1 MDESE
6 PNPDRQL
13 TVVPPA
19 KASRLVAALAA
30 TTVVPAIIADAGDA
44 ATKRFLEFFA
54 VTIRNKNTRTAYL
67 HAASRFFAWCEHHRL
82 GALDEIEPL
91 HVAAYIEAL
100 GKDFEKPT
108 VKQHLAAI
116 RMLFDWLVTGQIV
129 ATNPA
134 HSVRGPK
141 HVVKTGKTTVLD
153 AEQARKLLDSIR
165 ITRSVTL
172 LDGTIKEV
180 PCVVGLRDRALI
192 SVMTFAFARIGAV
205 VAMRVEDYFPQ
216 GKRWWVR
223 LHEKGGKRHE
233 MPAHH
238 NLEAYLDAYIE
249 AAGIRDGGKA
259 PLFRSAAG
267 RTGTLTEKSMNR
279 VDAWRMIQRRAA
291 DLGTRVKI
299 GCHTFRATGITAYL
313 EAGGTLENA
322 QAMAAHESPRTTKLY
337 DRTGDEITLDEVER
351 IAI

>member
-1 MDESE
+1 M
-6 PNPDRQL
+6 PR
-13 TVVPPA
+13 V
-19 KASRLVAALAA
+19 
-30 TTVVPAIIADAGDA
+30 IADAGDQA
-44 ATKRFLEFFA
+44 ARRFLEFFA
-54 VTIRNKNTRTAYL
+54 ATISNKNTRMAYYR
-67 HAASRFFAWCEHHRL
+67 AAAGSSPGATSTRSARSPISSRCMSPPMSRRSA
-82 GALDEIEPL
+82 
-91 HVAAYIEAL
+91 
-100 GKDFEKPT
+100 KDFEKPT

-116 RMLFDWLVTGQIV
+116 RMLFDWLVTGQVV

-141 HVVKTGKTTVLD
+141 HVVKTGKTTVLTG
-153 AEQARKLLDSIR
+153 EQARELLDSID
-165 ITRSVTL
+165 TST
-172 LDGTIKEV
+172 
-180 PCVVGLRDRALI
+180 VVGLRDRALI

-205 VAMRVEDYFPQ
+205 VAMRVEDYYPN

-267 RTGTLTEKSMNR
+267 RAGALTDKPMHR

-291 DLGTRVKI
+291 DLGARSQDRLPYLPRHGDHRLSRSRRHSGK
-299 GCHTFRATGITAYL
+299 RASH
-313 EAGGTLENA
+313 GGARKPAHN
-322 QAMAAHESPRTTKLY
+322 QAL
-337 DRTGDEITLDEVER
+337 
-351 IAI
+351 

>member
-1 MDESE
+1 MRDQIAEQT
-6 PNPDRQL
+6 NQL
-13 TVVPPA
+13 TVSTAA
-19 KASRLVAALAA
+19 KAPRISAVIRAQV
-30 TTVVPAIIADAGDA
+30 VVPAIVADAGDLA
-44 ATKRFLEFFA
+44 ARRYLEFFG
-54 VTIRNKNTRTAYL
+54 VTIRNRNTRTAYL
-67 HAASRFFAWCEHHRL
+67 HAASRFFAWCGHHQL
-82 GALDEIEPL
+82 GQLADIEPL

-100 GKDFEKPT
+100 GSGFEKPT

-116 RMLFDWLVTGQIV
+116 RMLFDWLVTGQVV

-141 HVVKTGKTTVLD
+141 HVVKTGKTTVLNAD
-153 AEQARKLLDSIR
+153 QARKLLDSID
-165 ITRSVTL
+165 TSTL
-172 LDGTIKEV
+172 
-180 PCVVGLRDRALI
+180 VGLRDRALI

-205 VAMRVEDYFPQ
+205 VAMRVEDYYPK

-238 NLEAYLDAYIE
+238 NLEAYLDAYITT
-249 AAGIRDGGKA
+249 AGIGDEGKV
-259 PLFRSAAG
+259 PLFRSAVG
-267 RTGTLTEKSMNR
+267 RTGTLTEKPMNR

-291 DLGTRVKI
+291 DLGFRVKI

-337 DRTGDEITLDEVER
+337 DRTGDQITLDEVER

>member
-1 MDESE
+1 MSE
-6 PNPDRQL
+6 TDPDQTRQL
-13 TVVPPA
+13 TVVPAA
-19 KASRLVAALAA
+19 KAPRIPAVAAASI
-30 TTVVPAIIADAGDA
+30 VVPAIVADAGDHA
-44 ATKRFLEFFA
+44 ARRFLEFFA
-54 VTIRNKNTRTAYL
+54 ATIRNKNTRMAYL
-67 HAASRFFAWCEHHRL
+67 HAAGKFFAWCEHHRIGQL
-82 GALDEIEPL
+82 ADIEPL

-116 RMLFDWLVTGQIV
+116 RMLFDWLVTGQVV

-134 HSVRGPK
+134 HAVRGPK

-153 AEQARKLLDSIR
+153 AEQARKLLDSID
-165 ITRSVTL
+165 TAT
-172 LDGTIKEV
+172 
-180 PCVVGLRDRALI
+180 VVGLRDRALI

-205 VAMRVEDYFPQ
+205 VAMRLEDYYPK

-238 NLEAYLDAYIE
+238 TLEAYLDTYIE

-267 RTGTLTEKSMNR
+267 RTGTLTEKPMNR

>member
-1 MDESE
+1 MSQAVVLVESKTVIIAAR
-6 PNPDRQL
+6 DGV
-13 TVVPPA
+13 VVP
-19 KASRLVAALAA
+19 RV
-30 TTVVPAIIADAGDA
+30 IADAGDQA
-44 ATKRFLEFFA
+44 ARRFLEFFA
-54 VTIRNKNTRTAYL
+54 ATIRNKNTRQAYYR
-67 HAASRFFAWCEHHRL
+67 ACCRFFAWCDQHNVGEI
-82 GALDEIEPL
+82 ADIEPL
-91 HVAAYIEAL
+91 HVAAYVEAMVQ
-100 GKDFEKPT
+100 DFEKPT

-116 RMLFDWLVTGQIV
+116 RMLFDWLVTGQVV

-141 HVVKTGKTTVLD
+141 HVVKTGKTTVLTG
-153 AEQARKLLDSIR
+153 EQARELLDSIDVS
-165 ITRSVTL
+165 T
-172 LDGTIKEV
+172 
-180 PCVVGLRDRALI
+180 VVGLRDRALI
-192 SVMTFAFARIGAV
+192 SVMTFAFARVGAV
-205 VAMRVEDYFPQ
+205 VAMRVEDYYPN

-249 AAGIRDGGKA
+249 AAGLRDAGKA

-267 RTGTLTEKSMNR
+267 RAGALTEKPMHR

-291 DLGTRVKI
+291 DLGTRGKI

-351 IAI
+351 ITI

>member
-1 MDESE
+1 M
-6 PNPDRQL
+6 RI
-13 TVVPPA
+13 
-19 KASRLVAALAA
+19 SRAVAASI
-30 TTVVPAIIADAGDA
+30 VVPAIVADAGDA
-44 ATKRFLEFFA
+44 AAKRFLEFFA

-67 HAASRFFAWCEHHRL
+67 HAASRFFAWCDHHQL

-91 HVAAYIEAL
+91 HVAAYIEEL

-108 VKQHLAAI
+108 VKQHLAAT
-116 RMLFDWLVTGQIV
+116 RMLFDWLVTGQVV

-153 AEQARKLLDSIR
+153 AEQARLLLDSID
-165 ITRSVTL
+165 TST
-172 LDGTIKEV
+172 
-180 PCVVGLRDRALI
+180 VVGLRDRALI
-192 SVMTFAFARIGAV
+192 SVMIFAFARIGAV
-205 VAMRVEDYFPQ
+205 VAMRVEDYYPN

-238 NLEAYLDAYIE
+238 NLEAYLDADIE
-249 AAGIRDGGKA
+249 AAGIRDAGKI
-259 PLFRSAAG
+259 PLFRSAVG
-267 RTGTLTEKSMNR
+267 RTGTLTEKPMNR
-279 VDAWRMIQRRAA
+279 VDAWRMIQRRAT

-313 EAGGTLENA
+313 ESGGTLEKA

-351 IAI
+351 ISI

>member
-1 MDESE
+1 MSE
-6 PNPDRQL
+6 GEPKTSREL
-13 TVVPPA
+13 IVVPAA
-19 KASRLVAALAA
+19 KAPRISCAVAASI
-30 TTVVPAIIADAGDA
+30 VVPAIVADAGDQA
-44 ATKRFLEFFA
+44 ARRFLESFA

-67 HAASRFFAWCEHHRL
+67 HEASRFFAWCEHHQL

-91 HVAAYIEAL
+91 HVAAYIEAV

-108 VKQHLAAI
+108 VKQLLAAI
-116 RMLFDWLVTGQIV
+116 RMLFDWLVTGQVV

-134 HSVRGPK
+134 HAVRGPK

-153 AEQARKLLDSIR
+153 ADQARKLLDSID
-165 ITRSVTL
+165 TST
-172 LDGTIKEV
+172 
-180 PCVVGLRDRALI
+180 VVGLRDRALI

-205 VAMRVEDYFPQ
+205 VAMRVEDYYPKC
-216 GKRWWVR
+216 KRWWVR

-249 AAGIRDGGKA
+249 AAGIRDGGKS
-259 PLFRSAAG
+259 PLLRSAAG
-267 RTGTLTEKSMNR
+267 RTGTLTDKPMNR
-279 VDAWRMIQRRAA
+279 IDAWRMIQRHATG
-291 DLGTRVKI
+291 LGMRVKI

-351 IAI
+351 ITI

>member
-1 MDESE
+1 MPDETPESTS
-6 PNPDRQL
+6 RQL
-13 TVVPPA
+13 AVARPHGAIAAASAAVVVPG
-19 KASRLVAALAA
+19 
-30 TTVVPAIIADAGDA
+30 IIADAGEH
-44 ATKRFLEFFA
+44 ATRRFLEFFA
-54 VTIRNKNTRTAYL
+54 ATIRNRNTRTAYL
-67 HAASRFFAWCEHHRL
+67 HAAGRFFAWCERHHIGQL
-82 GALDEIEPL
+82 ADIEPL

-116 RMLFDWLVTGQIV
+116 RMLFDWLVTGQVV

-134 HSVRGPK
+134 HAVRGPK

-153 AEQARKLLDSIR
+153 ADQARKLLDSID
-165 ITRSVTL
+165 TSTL
-172 LDGTIKEV
+172 
-180 PCVVGLRDRALI
+180 VGLRDRALI

-205 VAMRVEDYFPQ
+205 VAMRVEDYYPM

-238 NLEAYLDAYIE
+238 NLEAYLDAYID
-249 AAGIRDGGKA
+249 AAGIRDDGKA

-267 RTGTLTEKSMNR
+267 RTGALTEKPMNR

-291 DLGTRVKI
+291 DLGFRVRI

-313 EAGGTLENA
+313 EADGTLENA

-337 DRTGDEITLDEVER
+337 DRTGDQITLDEVER
-351 IAI
+351 ISI

>member
-1 MDESE
+1 MARNPRETESKTGQE
-6 PNPDRQL
+6 L
-13 TVVPPA
+13 TVIAPA
-19 KASRLVAALAA
+19 RARVSVRIAASI
-30 TTVVPAIIADAGDA
+30 VVPAIVAEASEHGA
-44 ATKRFLEFFA
+44 KRFLEFFA
-54 VTIRNKNTRTAYL
+54 ATIRNKNTRMAYYR
-67 HAASRFFAWCEHHRL
+67 ACVRFFDWCEHHRIGTL
-82 GALDEIEPL
+82 ADIEPL
-91 HVAAYIEAL
+91 HVAAYIETMQS
-100 GKDFEKPT
+100 GFEKPS

-116 RMLFDWLVTGQIV
+116 RMLFDWLVIGQVV

-134 HSVRGPK
+134 HAVRGPK

-153 AEQARKLLDSIR
+153 AEQARLLLDSID
-165 ITRSVTL
+165 IST
-172 LDGTIKEV
+172 
-180 PCVVGLRDRALI
+180 VVGLRDRALI
-192 SVMTFAFARIGAV
+192 SVMIFAFARIGAV
-205 VAMRVEDYFPQ
+205 VAMRVEDYYPK

-238 NLEAYLDAYIE
+238 NLEEYLDAYIK
-249 AAGIRDGGKA
+249 AAGIDEGSKS

-267 RTGTLTEKSMNR
+267 RTGVLTATAMNR
-279 VDAWRMIQRRAA
+279 TDAWRLIQRRAA
-291 DLGTRVKI
+291 GLGMKVRI

-351 IAI
+351 ITI